1 MRVHVVASLG
11 RGLAPFTRRD
21 LAALAEKGHEVFVLP
36 TKVASGVV
44 VPAGV
49 QLAYKGRLARVVS
62 ALGGLCG
69 LMGTRSGRLLALH
82 ALRAGDPGCLLLAC
96 AFHATLPRPDV
107 VYAVFGDRKLFT
119 GYFLS
124 LLWGS
129 PLVVTVH
136 AYELYNN
143 PNPAMFV
150 TALTHCRRV
159 LTVTEH
165 NRDLLVGKWKVA
177 AEKVEVVRVSVDTE
191 LFSPEE
197 RFVILIAGSVGHI
210 KGHATLFEA
219 VGLLQDR
226 DIEVWVVG
234 GAAGAHPQEPR
245 SLARAYGVESQCVF
259 FGWQSEAAVAALM
272 RRADVLCAPSRQD
285 PSGNLEGFPTVLAE
299 AMFLGLPVI
308 TTRHSEIPAV
318 VSAAVVPE
326 NSPRELAAAISRYKS
341 SAAARAEAAAKNQ
354 DTAARLFGGDATER
368 LTAELEAVSAATG
381 ACREVPR
388 RDQAV

>member
-21 LAALAEKGHEVFVLP
+21 LAGLAEKGHDVFVLP
-36 TKVASGVV
+36 TKVASSAVI
-44 VPAGV
+44 PAGV
-49 QLAYKGRLARVVS
+49 HLAYRGRLARVAS
-62 ALGGLCG
+62 ALVGLCR
-69 LMGTRSGRLLALH
+69 LLGTHSGRLLALH
-82 ALRAGDPGCLLLAC
+82 AVTAGEPGCLLLAC

-124 LLWGS
+124 LLWDS

-136 AYELYNN
+136 AYELYTN

-150 TALTHCRRV
+150 TALTHCHRV
-159 LTVTEH
+159 LTVTEY
-165 NRDLLVGKWKVA
+165 NRDLLVERWKVA
-177 AEKVEVVRVSVDTE
+177 PEKVEVVRVSVDTE
-191 LFSPEE
+191 LFSPKE

-219 VGLLQDR
+219 VGLLQDP

-234 GAAGAHPQEPR
+234 DAAGAHQQEPR
-245 SLARAYGVESQCVF
+245 GLARAYGVESQCVF
-259 FGWQSEAAVAALM
+259 LGWQSEAAVAALM

-318 VSAAVVPE
+318 VAATVVPE

-341 SAAARAEAAAKNQ
+341 SAAARAEDAAKNQ